1 MAGVAQ
7 HAEQWTALLRA
18 ARAVRGTDEL
28 LALMLGALRRGSA
41 LGDAA
46 LDEAALLALQGG
58 VFALRGAGP
67 ARPLPAPLL
76 AAEWQIFA
84 RGEAVRRGDGL
95 LVPVQGRAFPRLAAW
110 LPGQAGLA
118 GEALAHVE
126 AVMALLGLE
135 LEQLELRGRLQSLLD
150 LQHELISRPPD
161 ELYQPL
167 LEAAVA
173 LVPGAEGGSLLLRR
187 EDRFDYAALVNHDW
201 AELRGVSF
209 SVEDTRDTWY
219 GAGQALWDEG
229 IPRVMTQGAAAVHRT
244 DYLMGGL
251 TYTSLLPSMDHIRA
265 TITVPILYGGD
276 VYALMN
282 LDSFTSEFAF
292 AADSVETM
300 GSFCVQAAVLMH
312 GSRQRELVERSA
324 RTDVLTGLYNR
335 RHFNDVLA
343 GHLAA
348 AERHGQPLALLLA
361 DLTNFKAINDTL
373 GHAAGDAALV
383 TVADILR
390 RSVRASDTVFRWG
403 GDEFAVILP
412 HTDGEGAAQLAA
424 RFVREL
430 GRAPIQGVRVG
441 ASLGVGWGQG
451 RMDAGALLHQADQAM
466 YAAKARGAAR
476 GAADEA
482 RS

>member
-1 MAGVAQ
+1 MGRVAQ
-7 HAEQWTALLRA
+7 QPEHWAALLRA
-18 ARAVRGTDEL
+18 ARAVRGADDLCE
-28 LALMLGALRRGSA
+28 LMLGALRRDLS
-41 LGDAA
+41 LP
-46 LDEAALLALQGG
+46 EAALLGLQGG
-58 VFALRGAGP
+58 VFTRRSAPAGLI
-67 ARPLPAPLL
+67 LPAPLS
-76 AAEWQIFA
+76 AAEWQTFA
-84 RGEAVRRGDGL
+84 RGEVVRRPGGL

-110 LPGQAGLA
+110 LPGQATLG

-126 AVMALLGLE
+126 AVGALLGLE
-135 LEQLELRGRLQSLLD
+135 LEQVELRGRLQSLLD
-150 LQHELISRPPD
+150 LQRKLTSRPPD

-167 LEAAVA
+167 LEEAVA

-187 EDRFDYAALVNHDW
+187 EDRFYYAALVNHDW
-201 AELRGVSF
+201 NELEDVSF
-209 SVEDTRDTWY
+209 SVEDTRDVWY
-219 GAGQALWDEG
+219 GAGHAQWDEG
-229 IPRVMTQGAAAVHRT
+229 IPRVMTQAAAPVHRT

-282 LDSFTSEFAF
+282 LDSFSSEFAF
-292 AADSVETM
+292 AADSVEAM
-300 GSFCVQAAVLMH
+300 QSFCVQAAVLMH

-343 GHLAA
+343 QHLAA
-348 AERHGQPLALLLA
+348 AERHGQPLALLIA

-383 TVADILR
+383 AVADILR

-412 HTDGEGAAQLAA
+412 QTDGAGAAQMAA
-424 RFVREL
+424 RFVQEL
-430 GRAPIQGVRVG
+430 GRAPIQGVTVG
-441 ASLGVGWGQG
+441 ASIGVGWGQG
-451 RMDAGALLHQADQAM
+451 RLNAEALLHEADQAM
-466 YAAKARGAAR
+466 YAAKARGAASRASGGDR
-476 GAADEA
+476 G
-482 RS
+482 